1 MSVANRVVDPDAVG
15 AIAAG
20 LDLRSPNRGAL
31 DSIAKAVAQPYDVD
45 GGEPPFECVVD
56 LATAVGKTY
65 VMAAAIDY
73 FAAEGVRNFA
83 VITPGKTILRKTV
96 DNFTPGHPKSL
107 LGGMEV
113 QPIVITSENF
123 ATPVMRATMNDD

>member
-1 MSVANRVVDPDAVG
+1 MSVATPLVDSNAIE
-15 AIAAG
+15 AIAAR

-31 DSIAKAVAQPYDVD
+31 DSIAKAVAQHYDVD
-45 GGEPPFECVVD
+45 EGKPPFECVVD

-96 DNFTPGHPKSL
+96 DNFTPGHPKTL

-113 QPIVITSENF
+113 QPIVITSDRKS
-123 ATPVMRATMNDD
+123 VV